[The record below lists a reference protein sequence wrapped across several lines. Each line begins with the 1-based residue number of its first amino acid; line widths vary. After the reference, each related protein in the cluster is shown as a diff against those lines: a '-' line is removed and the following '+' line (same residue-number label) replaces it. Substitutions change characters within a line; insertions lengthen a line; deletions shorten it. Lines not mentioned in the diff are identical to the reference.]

1 MNNPGNHATEDEY
14 TRERKKEKAPRSE
27 PEIMS
32 PTDEE
37 PSKGP
42 SLVLLYSILALAL
55 LVAMGL
61 AVFIVLPFYH
71 RR

>member
-1 MNNPGNHATEDEY
+1 MNNPGSHATEGNAL
-14 TRERKKEKAPRSE
+14 ERDGERAPGRE
-27 PEIMS
+27 PEILS

-42 SLVLLYSILALAL
+42 SLVLMYSVLAFAL

>member
-1 MNNPGNHATEDEY
+1 MNNPGNHATEDRY
-14 TRERKKEKAPRSE
+14 ARERVNERAPGRDSE
-27 PEIMS
+27 ILP
-32 PTDEE
+32 PTDEG

-42 SLVLLYSILALAL
+42 SLVLLYSILAFAL
-55 LVAMGL
+55 LVAVGL